1 MLTAKVG
8 GFNSSG
14 KGDVVRG
21 ECRRAYGYGIALL

>member
-14 KGDVVRG
+14 KVDAVLG
-21 ECRRAYGYGIALL
+21 ECRRAYAYVIALL